1 MPDFNRET
9 VQEELV
15 TLEAKIGRLE
25 NQLAEARAKRDTLKG
40 TIEYFNPTPKRAP
53 KRMANLGVEPDELHG
68 MDLEDAL
75 VYVAER
81 NNNVVTSGTVR
92 PMLVDA
98 GVLTGKQIHHKLSS
112 TLRMSDRFEN
122 EQRGRY
128 RLIEGYIPFDTTDT

>member
-15 TLEAKIGRLE
+15 ILEAKIGRLE
-25 NQLAEARAKRDTLKG
+25 NQLAEACAKRDTLKG

-53 KRMANLGVEPDELHG
+53 KRMANLGIEPDELRG

-92 PMLVDA
+92 PMLVEA
-98 GVLTGKQIHHKLSS
+98 GVLTGKQIPHKLSS
-112 TLRMSDRFEN
+112 ALRMSGRFEN

-128 RLIEGYIPFDTTDT
+128 RLIGEDVQF